1 LIRAIVEATL
11 CRIADKNL
19 SAHAVAA
26 VTGHKTLSEVQR
38 YTARFNRRK
47 LAVEAMGD
55 EIAPGEIK
63 KTTA

>member
-1 LIRAIVEATL
+1 LIAE
-11 CRIADKNL
+11 KNG

-38 YTARFNRRK
+38 YTARYDRRK
-47 LAVEAMGD
+47 LAVEAMRG
-55 EIAPGEIK
+55 EITGASTVEIK